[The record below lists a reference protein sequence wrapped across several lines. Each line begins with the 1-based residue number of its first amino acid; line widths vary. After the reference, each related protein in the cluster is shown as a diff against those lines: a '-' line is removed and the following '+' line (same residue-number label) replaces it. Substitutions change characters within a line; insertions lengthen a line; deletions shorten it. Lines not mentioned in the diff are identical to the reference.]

1 MNQIWILDEYLDN
14 SDATNQN
21 KKVVKGVFWLTAPAN
36 RVRPNNNATTL
47 VPPEAL
53 VGTTWG
59 YTANDLTAL
68 KNGTVVE
75 VTFDRT
81 FLSGDNLAFIKTTLE
96 QMLSAQQSALNATAT
111 SLKAILGHYD
121 GAWTLPT

>member
-1 MNQIWILDEYLDN
+1 MNQIWILDEYIDN

-47 VPPEAL
+47 LPPESL
-53 VGTTWG
+53 VGTGWG
-59 YTANDLTAL
+59 YTANDLAAL

-81 FLSGDNLAFIKTTLE
+81 FLSGDTLPTIKSTLE
-96 QMLSAQQSALNATAT
+96 GMLSAQQSALNASAT
-111 SLKAILGHYD
+111 SLKAILGHFD
-121 GAWTLPT
+121 GATWTLP